1 MRNIATLT
9 IAGAAGTALVFGAA
23 AAPAQAQINLVG
35 GIGKVKLNN
44 TVKQVKGKLG
54 APDKK
59 YTVQTEV
66 PAGTMKVFEYGTDG
80 YYYKV
85 DFFGGKVFAVTTAN
99 PKQQTWADIGPG
111 SSKSDLKAAYG
122 AALNKVSSK
131 LFELGDRQP
140 GQVITIFRIANKK
153 VSTVQVSRYTG
164 E

>member
-9 IAGAAGTALVFGAA
+9 IAGAAGTALIFGAA

-54 APDKK
+54 APDNK

-85 DFFGGKVFAVTTAN
+85 DFFGGKVYSVSTAN
-99 PKQQTWADIGPG
+99 PKQKTPEGVGPG
-111 SSKSDLKAAYG
+111 TTKTELKATYG
-122 AALNKVSSK
+122 SALRKETSK
-131 LFELGDRQP
+131 LFELGDRSP

-153 VSTVQVSRYTG
+153 VSTVQVATYTG